1 MNLSHWITAQIIS
14 FFVDLELKAK
24 WECKLTCLVLSVS
37 VKTDEKTGKV

>member
-24 WECKLTCLVLSVS
+24 GECKVNMFSFNGFCLRLT
-37 VKTDEKTGKV
+37 KK